1 MIGTRFPVASALTS
15 TGYHFYMCVQHI
27 LLLFTIFPLQTAV
40 SAFDS
45 SNGARSETLRANDVT
60 SDSMYILQDVP
71 GKGKGLVA
79 SEDIAEGTRILS
91 EKPVITTP
99 ERQYSDEWLKE
110 HISRQVGA
118 LNAHDRQSLLSLHNI
133 YPFQEDYEQFLGIFR
148 TNGLP
153 IEANGTAGGVFL
165 EACRIN
171 HSCDNNAQKHWNQ
184 RIKRHTVHALR
195 KIPKGEEITINYLGL
210 DSSRGVRRGK
220 LQNKFGFLCT
230 CRLCFLPTTESQ
242 ENDQRWKKIDQLD
255 DLVGQRCM
263 AMDFSIQTLR
273 YVDERVQL
281 YNEQGP
287 GNSGLPR
294 AYLDAAQIAIANG
307 DLARGRVFAEKA
319 VEGWRIAYGSD
330 SDEVIEYT
338 ALAKDPS
345 KLPLYGISMKWKTSL
360 DEAPMLCDS
369 NDFEGWLW
377 RRPLPKLDQLGQLTN
392 LRNRDIFP
400 EFTALPYSSK
410 MSPGLFQG
418 SEGMYQPSRHWCFL
432 GEITDSTTIHH
443 LELKLTD
450 VDDKTMP
457 LHFNTASRGTEV
469 ASARVRNGYTVAVL
483 DARRRAFIYGD
494 PGIDHVDFRMLK
506 VRKTH
511 SHAGS
516 PCGVT
521 NVIENRADL
530 PSIIT

>member
-1 MIGTRFPVASALTS
+1 
-15 TGYHFYMCVQHI
+15 
-27 LLLFTIFPLQTAV
+27 
-40 SAFDS
+40 
-45 SNGARSETLRANDVT
+45 
-60 SDSMYILQDVP
+60 MYILRDIP

-91 EKPVITTP
+91 EKPVVTTP
-99 ERQYSDEWLKE
+99 DRQYSVEWLKE
-110 HISRQVGA
+110 HISRQVEA
-118 LNAHDRQSLLSLHNI
+118 LNAHDRQSFLSLHNI
-133 YPFQEDYEQFLGIFR
+133 YPSQEDYEQFLGIIR

-184 RIKRHTVHALR
+184 RIERHTVHALR

-210 DSSRGVRRGK
+210 DSSREVRRGK
-220 LQNKFGFLCT
+220 LQNKFGFLCA

-242 ENDQRWKKIDQLD
+242 ENDQHWKRIDQLD
-255 DLVGQRCM
+255 DLVGQKCM
-263 AMDFSIQTLR
+263 VMDFSLQTLR

-345 KLPLYGISMKWKTSL
+345 KLPLYGISMKWKTSVN
-360 DEAPMLCDS
+360 EAPMLCDS

-377 RRPLPKLDQLGQLTN
+377 RRPQAKKSDQLGQLTD
-392 LRNRDIFP
+392 LRNRNIFP
-400 EFTALPYSSK
+400 EFAALPRSSK
-410 MSPGLFQG
+410 MGIGIHQR
-418 SEGMYQPSRHWCFL
+418 SEEIYQPSGHWCFL
-432 GEITDSTTIHH
+432 GEITSSTTIHH
-443 LELKLTD
+443 LEFKLTD
-450 VDDKTMP
+450 VDDKSMP
-457 LHFNTASRGTEV
+457 LHFNTASRGTEIP
-469 ASARVRNGYTVAVL
+469 SARIQNGYTVAVL
-483 DARRRAFIYGD
+483 YARCRAFTWGD
-494 PGIDHVDFRMLK
+494 PGIDHVDSRMLK
-506 VRKTH
+506 VRKTR

-516 PCGVT
+516 SCGPT
-521 NVIENRADL
+521 NVIENHADL
-530 PSIIT
+530 PSLIT